1 MKAQVIEQFGA
12 PGVFKEMDL
21 PRPKVIPGHVLIRV
35 LASSVNPIDFIIRR
49 GIFQVSA
56 FKEVVVPALPAVL
69 HGDVAGVIEEVGEGV
84 SAFKVGDEV
93 YACAGGVKGMGGA
106 LAEFMLADADLV
118 ALKPKSLTM
127 QEAAALPLVSITAW
141 EGLIDRAKVQPG
153 QTVLVHGV
161 TGGVSHIAI
170 QLAKWVG
177 ARVFAT
183 GSLEQK
189 LAKGHELGAD
199 GVINYRTQSV
209 SDYVAE
215 YTSGQGFDVVFD
227 TLGNENLAKS
237 FEAATLQGTVI
248 SCNTYAPVNML
259 PLHLKG
265 LNLHALCILIPMLS
279 GMGRARHGE
288 ILSQVA
294 QLVDDGKVRPLLDP
308 KLFSFTDVAS
318 AHQHIESGQAIG
330 KVTLTHD

>member
-1 MKAQVIEQFGA
+1 MKAQVIEQFGE

-21 PRPKVIPGHVLIRV
+21 PRPEVIPGHVLIRV

-56 FKEVVVPALPAVL
+56 FKEVVVPAFPAVL

-84 SAFKVGDEV
+84 TAFNPGDEV
-93 YACAGGVKGMGGA
+93 YACAGGVKGLGGA

-141 EGLIDRAKVQPG
+141 EGLIDRAKIQPG
-153 QTVLVHGV
+153 QTVLVHGI

-170 QLAKWVG
+170 QLAKSVG

-183 GSLEQK
+183 GSSEEKLE
-189 LAKGHELGAD
+189 KGHGLGAD

-215 YTSGQGFDVVFD
+215 YTGGQGFDIVFD
-227 TLGNENLAKS
+227 TIGNENLSKS

-248 SCNTYAPVNML
+248 SSNTYAPPDML

-265 LNLHALCILIPMLS
+265 LNLHALCMLIPMLS
-279 GMGRARHGE
+279 GMSRAHHGE
-288 ILSQVA
+288 ILSKIA
-294 QLVDDGKVRPLLDP
+294 QLVDDGKVRPLIDP
-308 KLFSFTDVAS
+308 NTFSFADVAS
-318 AHQHIESGQAIG
+318 AHHHLESGKAIG
-330 KVTLTHD
+330 KVTLVQ